1 MGLSSKNREVLNTP
15 ENMICSHLVD
25 VQYSS
30 SDQLD
35 SSRSLSSGCRRLIQP
50 PLCYCSLLQT
60 NESIVTT
67 IHVAAEVFQTCVWL
81 SLFQLLLSF
90 FRKISFFMVGFP
102 FFLFAD
108 KLSDFEAL
116 YPHYQVSL
124 SSVHVDLNPK
134 CGELLSICECN

>member
-1 MGLSSKNREVLNTP
+1 
-15 ENMICSHLVD
+15 
-25 VQYSS
+25 
-30 SDQLD
+30 
-35 SSRSLSSGCRRLIQP
+35 
-50 PLCYCSLLQT
+50 
-60 NESIVTT
+60 
-67 IHVAAEVFQTCVWL
+67 
-81 SLFQLLLSF
+81 
-90 FRKISFFMVGFP
+90 MVGFP